1 MEDRISDK
9 EDAPMTQG
17 QFQEL
22 RDLMYKQLNKM
33 DNFEDQLHQV
43 KRDINTIAKNTGHE
57 RDTRGQLRKSA

>member
-1 MEDRISDK
+1 MEDRMSHK